1 MTTIT
6 TKTTTQNTWD
16 KIREMPLAIGTEIT
30 DTLKDGTP
38 ITFEIA
44 ALDIYGA
51 KKVLVCKDCL
61 SEEHVMN
68 KRNTNKGGWKASDM
82 RNHMNDV
89 LELLPDDL
97 KVAIVP
103 RTIKQKIEGE
113 VVECEDLIWLPS
125 VTEMFGTNCFTNY
138 GDADI
143 DDQHFPLYDTEKS
156 RVKECADNGTWWYWL
171 RSPFSSSSANFA
183 LVYYIGNSNSY
194 YASVSYGVA
203 FGFLL

>member
-6 TKTTTQNTWD
+6 TKTTTQTAWD

-61 SEEHVMN
+61 PEEHAMN
-68 KRNTNKGGWKASDM
+68 KCLTNNGGWKDSAM
-82 RNHMNDV
+82 RKHMKDV

-97 KVAIVP
+97 KAAIVP
-103 RTIKQKIEGE
+103 GTIKQKLDGD
-113 VVECEDLIWLPS
+113 VVECEDLIWLLS
-125 VTEMFGTNCFTNY
+125 STEVAGAGSWCSES
-138 GDADI
+138 DV
-143 DDQHFPLYDTEKS
+143 DDQQFPLYKTEKA
-156 RVKECADNGTWWYWL
+156 RVKECAHHGTWWWWL
-171 RSPFSSSSANFA
+171 RSPYATYTTNFSNVNTSGYVITTNAT
-183 LVYYIGNSNSY
+183 NSI
-194 YASVSYGVA
+194 GVA

>member
-6 TKTTTQNTWD
+6 TKTTTQTAWD

-61 SEEHVMN
+61 PEEHAMN
-68 KRNTNKGGWKASDM
+68 KRLTNKGGWKDSAM
-82 RNHMNDV
+82 RKHTKDV

-97 KVAIVP
+97 KAAIVP
-103 RTIKQKIEGE
+103 RTIKQKLDGD
-113 VVECEDLIWLPS
+113 VVECEDLIWLLS
-125 VTEMFGTNCFTNY
+125 STEVAGAGSWCSES
-138 GDADI
+138 DV
-143 DDQHFPLYDTEKS
+143 DDQQFPLYKTEKA
-156 RVKECADNGTWWYWL
+156 RVKECAHHGTWYWWL
-171 RSPFSSSSANFA
+171 RSPVASTSTHFANVNGSGHA
-183 LVYYIGNSNSY
+183 NGN
-194 YASVSYGVA
+194 YATASFGVA

>member
-6 TKTTTQNTWD
+6 TKTTTQTAWD

-30 DTLKDGTP
+30 DTLKDGTT

-61 SEEHVMN
+61 PEEHAMN
-68 KRNTNKGGWKASDM
+68 KRLTNKGGWRDSAM
-82 RNHMNDV
+82 RKHMKDV

-97 KVAIVP
+97 KAAIVP
-103 RTIKQKIEGE
+103 RTIKQKLDGD
-113 VVECEDLIWLPS
+113 VVECEDLIWLLS
-125 VTEMFGTNCFTNY
+125 STEVAGVGSWCSES
-138 GDADI
+138 DV
-143 DDQHFPLYDTEKS
+143 DDQQFPLYKTEKAS
-156 RVKECADNGTWWYWL
+156 VKECAHHGTWYWWL
-171 RSPFSSSSANFA
+171 RSPVASSSTGFAIVGSNGYAGNASAT
-183 LVYYIGNSNSY
+183 Y
-194 YASVSYGVA
+194 SYGVA

>member
-6 TKTTTQNTWD
+6 TKTTTQTAWD

-61 SEEHVMN
+61 PEEHAMN
-68 KRNTNKGGWKASDM
+68 KRLTNKGGWRDSAM
-82 RNHMNDV
+82 RKHMKDV

-97 KVAIVP
+97 KAAIVP
-103 RTIKQKIEGE
+103 RTIKQKLDGD
-113 VVECEDLIWLPS
+113 VVECEDLIWLLS
-125 VTEMFGTNCFTNY
+125 STEVAGVGSWCSES
-138 GDADI
+138 DV
-143 DDQHFPLYDTEKS
+143 DDQQFPLYKTEKA
-156 RVKECADNGTWWYWL
+156 RVKECAHHGTWYWWV
-171 RSPFSSSSANFA
+171 RSPDATYTTTFSYVNTVGAVGNGSAT
-183 LVYYIGNSNSY
+183 YSH
-194 YASVSYGVA
+194 GVA

>member
-6 TKTTTQNTWD
+6 TKTTTESAWD

-38 ITFEIA
+38 ITFEVA

-61 SEEHVMN
+61 PEEHAMN
-68 KRNTNKGGWKASDM
+68 KRLTNKGGWKASAM
-82 RNHMNDV
+82 RKHMSDV

-97 KVAIVP
+97 KAAILP
-103 RTIKQKIEGE
+103 RTIKQNLDGE
-113 VVECEDLIWLPS
+113 VVECEDLIWLLS
-125 VTEMFGTNCFTNY
+125 STEVAGAGSWCS
-138 GDADI
+138 DSDV
-143 DDQHFPLYDTEKS
+143 DDQHFPLYQTEKA
-156 RVKECADNGTWWYWL
+156 RVKECAHHGTWWWWL
-171 RSPFSSSSANFA
+171 RSPYATNATICSGVYNIGTANSSGATNTD
-183 LVYYIGNSNSY
+183 
-194 YASVSYGVA
+194 GVA

>member
-6 TKTTTQNTWD
+6 TKTTNETAWD

-61 SEEHVMN
+61 AEEHRMN
-68 KRNTNKGGWKASDM
+68 ARMTNKGGWKASEM
-82 RNHMNDV
+82 RKHMKEI
-89 LELLPDDL
+89 LELLPEDL
-97 KVAIVP
+97 KAAIVP
-103 RTIKQKIEGE
+103 RTIKQQLDGE
-113 VVECEDLIWLPS
+113 VVECEDLIWLLS
-125 VTEMFGTNCFTNY
+125 TTEAFGAGSWGT
-138 GDADI
+138 DADV
-143 DDQHFPLYDTEKS
+143 DDQHFPLYSTEKS
-156 RVKECADNGTWWYWL
+156 RVKECAHHGTWYWWL
-171 RSPFSSSSANFA
+171 RSPYAANTTTFPMVNGNGSAN
-183 LVYYIGNSNSY
+183 GNT
-194 YASVSYGVA
+194 ASTSYGVA

>member
-1 MTTIT
+1 MITIT
-6 TKTTTQNTWD
+6 TKTTTESAWD

-61 SEEHVMN
+61 PEEHVMN
-68 KRNTNKGGWKASDM
+68 KRLTNKGGWKASDM
-82 RNHMNDV
+82 RKHMKNV

-97 KVAIVP
+97 KAAIVP
-103 RTIKQKIEGE
+103 RTIKQKLDGE
-113 VVECEDLIWLPS
+113 VVECEDLLWLLS
-125 VTEMFGTNCFTNY
+125 STEVAGAGNWRSES
-138 GDADI
+138 DV
-143 DDQHFPLYDTEKS
+143 DDQQFPLYQTEKA
-156 RVKECADNGTWWYWL
+156 RVKECAHHGTWYWWL
-171 RSPFSSSSANFA
+171 RSPNAADAATFSIVNSGGIVS
-183 LVYYIGNSNSY
+183 GNNAGN
-194 YASVSYGVA
+194 ASGVA

>member
-6 TKTTTQNTWD
+6 TKTTTQTAWD

-61 SEEHVMN
+61 PEEHAMN
-68 KRNTNKGGWKASDM
+68 KRLTNKGGWRDSAM
-82 RNHMNDV
+82 RKHMKDV

-97 KVAIVP
+97 KAAIVP
-103 RTIKQKIEGE
+103 RTIKQKLDGD
-113 VVECEDLIWLPS
+113 VVECEDLIWLLS
-125 VTEMFGTNCFTNY
+125 STEVAGVGSWCSES
-138 GDADI
+138 DV
-143 DDQHFPLYDTEKS
+143 DDQQFPLYKTEKA
-156 RVKECADNGTWWYWL
+156 RVKECAHHGTWWWWL
-171 RSPFSSSSANFA
+171 RSPYATFTTYFSYVNTVGGVVNGSAA
-183 LVYYIGNSNSY
+183 NSG
-194 YASVSYGVA
+194 GVA

>member
-6 TKTTTQNTWD
+6 TKTTTESAWD

-38 ITFEIA
+38 ITFEVA

-61 SEEHVMN
+61 PEEHVMN
-68 KRNTNKGGWKASDM
+68 KRLTNKGGWKASDM
-82 RNHMNDV
+82 RKHMEDV

-97 KVAIVP
+97 KAAIVP
-103 RTIKQKIEGE
+103 RTIKQKLDGE
-113 VVECEDLIWLPS
+113 VVECEDLLWLLS
-125 VTEMFGTNCFTNY
+125 STEVAGAGSWCSES
-138 GDADI
+138 DV
-143 DDQHFPLYDTEKS
+143 DDQHFPLYQTEKS
-156 RVKECADNGTWWYWL
+156 RVKECAHHGTWWWWL
-171 RSPFSSSSANFA
+171 RSPHAAGATHFTGVSGSGSAGITGA
-183 LVYYIGNSNSY
+183 GG
-194 YASVSYGVA
+194 SYGVA

>member
-6 TKTTTQNTWD
+6 TKTTTESAWD

-38 ITFEIA
+38 ITFEVA

-61 SEEHVMN
+61 PEEHAMN
-68 KRNTNKGGWKASDM
+68 KRLTNKGGWKASAM
-82 RNHMNDV
+82 RKHMSDV

-97 KVAIVP
+97 KAAILP
-103 RTIKQKIEGE
+103 RTIKQNLDGE
-113 VVECEDLIWLPS
+113 VVECEDLIWLLS
-125 VTEMFGTNCFTNY
+125 STEVAGAGSWCS
-138 GDADI
+138 DSDV
-143 DDQHFPLYDTEKS
+143 DDQHFPLYQTEKA
-156 RVKECADNGTWWYWL
+156 RVKECAHHGTWWWWL
-171 RSPFSSSSANFA
+171 RSPIATGATGFSY
-183 LVYYIGNSNSY
+183 VSNGGTASGSGAT
-194 YASVSYGVA
+194 YASGVA

>member
-1 MTTIT
+1 MITIT
-6 TKTTTQNTWD
+6 TKTTTESAWG

-61 SEEHVMN
+61 PEEYVMN
-68 KRNTNKGGWKASDM
+68 KRLTNKGGWKASDM
-82 RNHMNDV
+82 RKHTKSV

-97 KVAIVP
+97 KAAIVP
-103 RTIKQKIEGE
+103 RTIKQKLDGE
-113 VVECEDLIWLPS
+113 VVECEDLLWLLS
-125 VTEMFGTNCFTNY
+125 STEVAGAGSWCSES
-138 GDADI
+138 DV
-143 DDQHFPLYDTEKS
+143 DDQQFPLYQTEKA
-156 RVKECADNGTWWYWL
+156 RVKECAHHGTWWWWL
-171 RSPFSSSSANFA
+171 RSPGATNATNFS
-183 LVYYIGNSNSY
+183 LVDTNGGVGTSDATTTS
-194 YASVSYGVA
+194 GVA

>member
-6 TKTTTQNTWD
+6 TKTTTESAWD

-38 ITFEIA
+38 ITFEVA

-61 SEEHVMN
+61 PEEHVMN
-68 KRNTNKGGWKASDM
+68 KRLTNKGGWKASDM
-82 RNHMNDV
+82 RKHMKNV

-97 KVAIVP
+97 KAAIVP
-103 RTIKQKIEGE
+103 RTIKQKLDGE
-113 VVECEDLIWLPS
+113 VVECEDPIWLLS
-125 VTEMFGTNCFTNY
+125 YTEVAGSDSWRAEC
-138 GDADI
+138 DV
-143 DDQHFPLYDTEKS
+143 DDQQFPLYQTEKA
-156 RVKECADNGTWWYWL
+156 RVKECAHHGTWWWWL
-171 RSPFSSSSANFA
+171 RSPIAASAAGFSGVGSGGSA
-183 LVYYIGNSNSY
+183 GSN
-194 YASVSYGVA
+194 YATNTYGVA

>member
-6 TKTTTQNTWD
+6 TKTTTQTAWD

-61 SEEHVMN
+61 PEEHAMN
-68 KRNTNKGGWKASDM
+68 KRLTNKGGWRDSAM
-82 RNHMNDV
+82 RKHMKDV

-97 KVAIVP
+97 KAAIVP
-103 RTIKQKIEGE
+103 RTIKQKLDGD
-113 VVECEDLIWLPS
+113 VVECEDLIWLLS
-125 VTEMFGTNCFTNY
+125 STEVAGVGSWCSES
-138 GDADI
+138 DV
-143 DDQHFPLYDTEKS
+143 DDQQFPLYKTEKA
-156 RVKECADNGTWWYWL
+156 RVKECAHHGTWYWWL
-171 RSPFSSSSANFA
+171 RSPNATNATGFSYVGNNGGASHYSATGTN
-183 LVYYIGNSNSY
+183 
-194 YASVSYGVA
+194 GVA

>member
-6 TKTTTQNTWD
+6 TKTTTQTAWD

-61 SEEHVMN
+61 PEEHAMN
-68 KRNTNKGGWKASDM
+68 KRLTNKGGWRDSAM
-82 RNHMNDV
+82 RKHMKDV

-97 KVAIVP
+97 KAAIVP
-103 RTIKQKIEGE
+103 RTIKQKLDGD
-113 VVECEDLIWLPS
+113 VVECEDLIWLLS
-125 VTEMFGTNCFTNY
+125 STEVAGVGSWCSES
-138 GDADI
+138 DV
-143 DDQHFPLYDTEKS
+143 DDQQFPLYKTEKA
-156 RVKECADNGTWWYWL
+156 RVKECAHHGTSHWWL
-171 RSPFSSSSANFA
+171 RSPYAAYTAYFSYVITNGA
-183 LVYYIGNSNSY
+183 VYNYAATVSN
-194 YASVSYGVA
+194 GVA

>member
-6 TKTTTQNTWD
+6 TKTTTQTAWD

-51 KKVLVCKDCL
+51 KKVLVCKGCL
-61 SEEHVMN
+61 PEEHAMN
-68 KRNTNKGGWKASDM
+68 KRLTNKGGWRDSAM
-82 RNHMNDV
+82 RKHMKDV

-97 KVAIVP
+97 KAAIVP
-103 RTIKQKIEGE
+103 RTIKQKLDGD
-113 VVECEDLIWLPS
+113 VVECEDLIWLLS
-125 VTEMFGTNCFTNY
+125 STEVAGAGSWCSES
-138 GDADI
+138 DV
-143 DDQHFPLYDTEKS
+143 DDQQFPLYKTEKA
-156 RVKECADNGTWWYWL
+156 RVKECAHHGTWYWWL
-171 RSPFSSSSANFA
+171 RSPNATYATGFSFVNNNGGALSGSAA
-183 LVYYIGNSNSY
+183 YSI
-194 YASVSYGVA
+194 GVA

>member
-6 TKTTTQNTWD
+6 TKTTTESAWD

-38 ITFEIA
+38 ITFEVA

-61 SEEHVMN
+61 PEEYVMN
-68 KRNTNKGGWKASDM
+68 KRPTNKGGWKASAM
-82 RNHMNDV
+82 RKHMKDV

-97 KVAIVP
+97 KAAIVP
-103 RTIKQKIEGE
+103 RTIKQKLDGE
-113 VVECEDLIWLPS
+113 VVECEDLLWLLS
-125 VTEMFGTNCFTNY
+125 STEVAGAGSWCS
-138 GDADI
+138 DWDV
-143 DDQHFPLYDTEKS
+143 DDQHFPLYQTEKS
-156 RVKECADNGTWWYWL
+156 RVKECAHHGTWWWWL
-171 RSPFSSSSANFA
+171 RSPSATGATGFTI
-183 LVYYIGNSNSY
+183 VISNGSAFNNGA
-194 YASVSYGVA
+194 YASLGVA